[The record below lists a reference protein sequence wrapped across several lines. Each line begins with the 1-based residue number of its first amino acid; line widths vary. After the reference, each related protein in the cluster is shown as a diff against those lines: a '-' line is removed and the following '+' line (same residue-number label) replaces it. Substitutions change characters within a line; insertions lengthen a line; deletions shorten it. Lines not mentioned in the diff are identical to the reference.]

1 MPHSAKSKSGS
12 NKLAHLVK
20 KWAYRMRWMAYYL
33 VRMVNG
39 LFVCPIK
46 ATGKKHSGNEA
57 SRFFFLALLVK
68 LTKATQLTPVRIDLS
83 ATTICTARIFNR
95 RLQQLTD

>member
-1 MPHSAKSKSGS
+1 MWIDNTPHSAKSKSGS

-20 KWAYRMRWMAYYL
+20 KRAYRMHWMAYYL

-57 SRFFFLALLVK
+57 SQLFFLALLVK
-68 LTKATQLTPVRIDLS
+68 LTKATQLTPVRIDHMTYFRS
-83 ATTICTARIFNR
+83 QSVMNKVHP
-95 RLQQLTD
+95 